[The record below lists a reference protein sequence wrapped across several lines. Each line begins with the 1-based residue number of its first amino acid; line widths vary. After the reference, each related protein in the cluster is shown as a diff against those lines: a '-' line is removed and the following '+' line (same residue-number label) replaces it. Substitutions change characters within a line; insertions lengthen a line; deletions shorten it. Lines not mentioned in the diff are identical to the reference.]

1 IQTRYKRIRQNS
13 RLDWFETNL
22 VISIP
27 DHLYGPNR
35 HERTTF
41 GELSKIQIQN
51 FDPKILKSVIE
62 EEEEEEEESES
73 SCFLIRTP
81 LFLSPLLSSL
91 SKLTPENEGRER
103 NVAEVEREREREEQ
117 EEEEEEEDTSLSK
130 ALQGS
135 LGRENV
141 ACNGRFWLRHL
152 LDSLCSSSCFSF

>member
-1 IQTRYKRIRQNS
+1 MQTRYKRIRQNS
-13 RLDWFETNL
+13 RLNWFETNL

-35 HERTTF
+35 HEPTTF

-51 FDPKILKSVIE
+51 FDPEILKSVIE

-73 SCFLIRTP
+73 RCFLIRTP

-103 NVAEVEREREREEQ
+103 NVAEVERER
-117 EEEEEEEDTSLSK
+117 
-130 ALQGS
+130 
-135 LGRENV
+135 GRERNKKKKKKKKKKTRRYQKRYKG
-141 ACNGRFWLRHL
+141 A
-152 LDSLCSSSCFSF
+152 